1 MLNISL
7 TWTGREAARQMAL
20 RARTLDSPVKGLA
33 GLASHLRRAAEE
45 APPGCPGAT
54 RYWLDTL
61 RATFD
66 IVDDW
71 PSEDSS
77 PSSASAQRAW
87 RAVSAAFLRMPLRRT
102 FR

>member
-54 RYWLDTL
+54 RYWLD
-61 RATFD
+61 APPG
-66 IVDDW
+66 DDDPLEW
-71 PSEDSS
+71 SALGASVCTYTRCAMRLPS
-77 PSSASAQRAW
+77 ALTCIQ
-87 RAVSAAFLRMPLRRT
+87 
-102 FR
+102 